1 MAPRR
6 QIQSAILFLAAVAA
20 APVVC
25 RAQTD
30 AAGGRDVQSQQSVL
44 QEGASTLQQREEAA
58 RRLAQRNAPDA
69 NRALLT
75 VLQDFSNRD
84 GQIAVGRAL
93 AGQSPPDPMFYD
105 VLSSLLGQDRTL
117 TESASQA
124 LAAYKNARARETL
137 KRFAANL
144 AQPRDS
150 RTAVV
155 RAMGR
160 LLDKETAATL
170 VDLLRQDDSPIIRD
184 AAADALIEMTGLS
197 QFGHDAQRW
206 SQWWETTRA
215 RPESE
220 WTADLLNRSVDRFA
234 ETDRRLSR
242 LRERT
247 AALVRDEYRAKT
259 DADKAALLVKLLQ
272 DGSEDLR
279 IVGVQLVYDEVS
291 VGKPMPAGIFQALRA
306 LVGDS
311 VIDVRQQAV
320 KTLMAANDPGAVDA
334 LLAQLA
340 QEKDPDVT
348 GAILV
353 AFGPSHDLRTVD
365 PLLSRLGDDSF
376 TIARSAAEGLK
387 GLAPELAKRANT
399 ELAAKVA
406 AALRARLP
414 DTADNVAAS
423 QLRTS
428 IVQAMAALGQP
439 GQLRDFYDLIKPSEK
454 LAMVRR
460 AALGGLRRI
469 GSPDSANFILQS
481 LSDPDPGVR
490 LDAVSA
496 LESTASFEHADAL
509 GRLLVESIERDK
521 DVRARAWEVLQKL
534 LEKGAVES
542 LAVWARKPV
551 IENAPERKLAV
562 LSIIEKKLEAGKRPE
577 QLALYRQNIG
587 EVLLALK
594 RPHEAAEKFKLALD
608 YWKTSGAS
616 PAVREPSTLLLLEAM
631 LKDKSFADAATFAA
645 EVIADSQGTSTQPIW
660 SKVLSELERLRTLR
674 DWDTALSLVQAMRK
688 APFGDLYLRR
698 LDQWE
703 KDIQLARNTGGRNWI
718 SREGEPADSLWACL

>member
-1 MAPRR
+1 MVTRR
-6 QIQSAILFLAAVAA
+6 QLQSAILSVAVMAA
-20 APVVC
+20 APLAV
-25 RAQTD
+25 RAQAD
-30 AAGGRDVQSQQSVL
+30 AAGGRDTQLQQSVL

-69 NRALLT
+69 NRALLA
-75 VLQDFSNRD
+75 VLQDVSNRD
-84 GQIAVGRAL
+84 GQIAVARAL

-105 VLSSLLGQDRTL
+105 VLASLLSQDRAL
-117 TESASQA
+117 TEAAAQA
-124 LAAYKNARARETL
+124 LAAFKTPAARDRL
-137 KRFAANL
+137 KQFATNL
-144 AQPRDS
+144 AQPRES

-160 LLDKETAATL
+160 LLDKGTASVLA
-170 VDLLRQDDSPIIRD
+170 DLLRQDDSAIIRD
-184 AAADALIEMTGLS
+184 AAAEALIEMTGLS

-206 SQWWETTRA
+206 SQWWEMARA

-220 WTADLLNRSVDRFA
+220 WTADLLNRSVDRLA

-242 LRERT
+242 LRDRT
-247 AALVRDEYRAKT
+247 AALIRDEYRT
-259 DADKAALLVKLLQ
+259 RSDADKATLLLKLLQ
-272 DGSEDLR
+272 DAAEDLR
-279 IVGVQLVYDEVS
+279 IVGIQLVYDEVS
-291 VGKPMPAGIFQALRA
+291 VGKPMPASIFQALRT

-320 KTLMAANDPGAVDA
+320 KTLMAANDPGAVEA

-353 AFGPSHDLRTVD
+353 AFGPSHDLRTVG

-387 GLAPELAKRANT
+387 GLAPELAKPGNA

-414 DTADNVAAS
+414 DTAGNVAAS

-439 GQLRDFYDLIKPSEK
+439 SQLRDFYELVKPSEK
-454 LAMVRR
+454 LANVRR
-460 AALGGLRRI
+460 AALDGLRRI

-481 LSDPDPGVR
+481 LADPDPGVR

-496 LESTASFEHADAL
+496 LETTASFEHADAL

-551 IENAPERKLAV
+551 IENLPERKLAV
-562 LSIIEKKLEAGKRPE
+562 LSIIEKKLETAARPE
-577 QLALYRQNIG
+577 QLAACHQNIG
-587 EVLLALK
+587 EVLLVLK

-608 YWKTSGAS
+608 YWKASGAS
-616 PAVREPSTLLLLEAM
+616 PAVREPSTLLLLEA
-631 LKDKSFADAATFAA
+631 L
-645 EVIADSQGTSTQPIW
+645 
-660 SKVLSELERLRTLR
+660 LR
-674 DWDTALSLVQAMRK
+674 
-688 APFGDLYLRR
+688 
-698 LDQWE
+698 
-703 KDIQLARNTGGRNWI
+703 
-718 SREGEPADSLWACL
+718 